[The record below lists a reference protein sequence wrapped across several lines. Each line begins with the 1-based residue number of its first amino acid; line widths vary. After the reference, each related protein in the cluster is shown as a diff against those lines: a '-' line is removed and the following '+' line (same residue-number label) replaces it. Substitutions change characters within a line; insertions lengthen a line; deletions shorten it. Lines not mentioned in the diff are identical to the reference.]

1 MTVCVIFLHIDQ
13 NVSYV
18 ASKMALSAKPT
29 SNSNF
34 ILGTYMTEGKN
45 QSSQVLH
52 RDTVTHILP
61 DTYSYSIYTLN
72 IIK

>member
-1 MTVCVIFLHIDQ
+1 MSVCVIFLHIDQ

-18 ASKMALSAKPT
+18 ASKMVLATKP
-29 SNSNF
+29 SKPNF